1 MTQPIAYESLECVE
15 EQRWSY
21 QMLTFQLVRFVQ
33 IVFFDYILYFHLFAH
48 VSTNTCTCFPFSGQ
62 NIKKWGLKLR
72 HNILHRV
79 LRLLWFQRWMIYDS
93 LYSLQLCAK
102 AKTWIHKLTLH
113 AQKPASGHII
123 EMMGTLGSFFFQVRW
138 EVEGSAST
146 EETSQ
151 LDCGSA
157 WTRLHVWVFLCE
169 IVISLMPVPAVKA
182 FMDWPI
188 FYLFHFP
195 LTCCWINCDSQHTCL
210 LSVMIWRQRFWF
222 CLIFFFTYMSWIL
235 CW

>member
-1 MTQPIAYESLECVE
+1 
-15 EQRWSY
+15 
-21 QMLTFQLVRFVQ
+21 
-33 IVFFDYILYFHLFAH
+33 
-48 VSTNTCTCFPFSGQ
+48 
-62 NIKKWGLKLR
+62 
-72 HNILHRV
+72 
-79 LRLLWFQRWMIYDS
+79 MIYDS

-102 AKTWIHKLTLH
+102 AKICIHKLTLH
-113 AQKPASGHII
+113 AQKHSERTHYRDDGHIRVF
-123 EMMGTLGSFFFQVRW
+123 FFFQVRW

-169 IVISLMPVPAVKA
+169 IGISLMPVPAVKA

-210 LSVMIWRQRFWF
+210 LSVMIWRQQVWF
-222 CLIFFFTYMSWIL
+222 CLISFLHFRCIMWKL
-235 CW
+235 CWKVSEH